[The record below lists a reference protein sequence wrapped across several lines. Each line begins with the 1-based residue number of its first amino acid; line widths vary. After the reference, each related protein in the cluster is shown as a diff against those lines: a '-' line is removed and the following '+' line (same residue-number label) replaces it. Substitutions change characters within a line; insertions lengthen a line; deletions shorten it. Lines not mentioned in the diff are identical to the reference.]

1 MRIASAKGWLVVGA
15 LAAVVVMVLG
25 WTMLISPMRDRT
37 SLVQDEVASQQAANA
52 TAQDNVARL
61 KKQSA
66 GLSVRR
72 AQLKALAT
80 TIPASE
86 QIPTLLRDIS
96 AAAKSAGVTLG
107 ELTPSS
113 PLLVTPPTAGNASQP
128 AAVGGL
134 QEVPLAISITGT
146 YAQTQAFLAALES
159 MKRAVLVHGLD
170 LAVGTGGTDATLTT
184 SLRAAVFI
192 NPDLGTPSVVP
203 APAAPAGG
211 EPVPAGTDSQAGT
224 PS

>member
-1 MRIASAKGWLVVGA
+1 MRIASAKAWLVVGA

-37 SLVQDEVASQQAANA
+37 ASVQDEVAAQQSANA
-52 TAQDNVARL
+52 TAQDTVARL

-72 AQLKALAT
+72 AQLKALTT

-86 QIPTLLRDIS
+86 QVPTLLRDIS
-96 AAAKSAGVTLG
+96 AAAKATGVTLG
-107 ELTPSS
+107 ELTPFSPIAVAPAVSGSS
-113 PLLVTPPTAGNASQP
+113 SQTEVV
-128 AAVGGL
+128 AGL

-146 YAQTQAFLAALES
+146 YAQTQAFLAALEA

-170 LAVGTGGTDATLTT
+170 LAVGTGGSEATLTT
-184 SLRAAVFI
+184 SLRAGVFI
-192 NPDLGTPSVVP
+192 NPDLGTPRVAP

-211 EPVPAGTDSQAGT
+211 EPVPAAQTDT

>member
-1 MRIASAKGWLVVGA
+1 MRIASAKAWLVVGA

-37 SLVQDEVASQQAANA
+37 ASVQDEVAAQQSANA
-52 TAQDNVARL
+52 TAQDTVARL

-72 AQLKALAT
+72 AQLKALTT

-86 QIPTLLRDIS
+86 QVPTLLRDIS
-96 AAAKSAGVTLG
+96 AAAKATGVTLG
-107 ELTPSS
+107 ELTPFS
-113 PLLVTPPTAGNASQP
+113 PIAVTPAVSGSSSQTEVV
-128 AAVGGL
+128 AGL

-146 YAQTQAFLAALES
+146 YAQTQAFLAALEA

-170 LAVGTGGTDATLTT
+170 LAVGTGGTEATLTT
-184 SLRAAVFI
+184 SLRAGVFI
-192 NPDLGTPSVVP
+192 NPDLGTPRVAP
-203 APAAPAGG
+203 APATPAGG
-211 EPVPAGTDSQAGT
+211 EPVAAAQSGT